1 MEETSRQA
9 YLRAMG
15 VHVYFPRYVLDGAK
29 VSPEYNFLDTPDLS
43 AETPEP
49 REPQEPRQPRQPR
62 EPREPGKVA
71 SLESSLPTAPSTHQE
86 IPRFRSKNP
95 DRPVIDLGNH
105 GKERTRSVSVNQK
118 PLTSALESEAA
129 AVNPQARERR
139 EAVSVAGTMRFD
151 LGYFMTARGV
161 AILYEIPPLAKDED
175 KARAKKLLS
184 AILLACGLNAGQ
196 HSPRPVHEAFNWP
209 LENDLGLSSSDQA
222 GAAALA
228 GFIRRR
234 HDGDRFE
241 ELIVFAGVVE
251 PLIAELAL
259 NMPFQQTLLASL
271 SAMLSFASLKR
282 EVWADLQPVL
292 ARIENHKI

>member
-15 VHVYFPRYVLDGAK
+15 VQVYFPRYVLDGAK
-29 VSPEYNFLDTPDLS
+29 ASPEYDFL
-43 AETPEP
+43 ATPELSVGTSKP
-49 REPQEPRQPRQPR
+49 PEPPEQSEP
-62 EPREPGKVA
+62 
-71 SLESSLPTAPSTHQE
+71 E

-105 GKERTRSVSVNQK
+105 AKERTRGVSVNQK
-118 PLTSALESEAA
+118 PLASASGAPESEAA
-129 AVNPQARERR
+129 AVKPQVRGRR

-184 AILLACGLNAGQ
+184 AILLACGLNADQ

-209 LENDLGLSSSDQA
+209 LENDLGLSSSDQG

-234 HDGDRFE
+234 HDGDQFE

-251 PLIAELAL
+251 PLIAEIGL
-259 NMPFQQTLLASL
+259 NMPFKQTLLASL

-292 ARIENHKI
+292 ARIRDHKT

>member
-15 VHVYFPRYVLDGAK
+15 VQVYFPRYVLDGAK
-29 VSPEYNFLDTPDLS
+29 ASPEYDFLDTPDLS
-43 AETPEP
+43 VGTPEP
-49 REPQEPRQPRQPR
+49 PMPVT
-62 EPREPGKVA
+62 VA
-71 SLESSLPTAPSTHQE
+71 RLESSLPSVPSTHQE

-95 DRPVIDLGNH
+95 DRPVINSGNH
-105 GKERTRSVSVNQK
+105 AKERARGVPGNQK
-118 PLTSALESEAA
+118 PLTNEAGASESEAA
-129 AVNPQARERR
+129 AVKLQVRGRG
-139 EAVSVAGTMRFD
+139 EAVSVAGSMRFD
-151 LGYFMTARGV
+151 LGYFMTGRGV
-161 AILYEIPPLAKDED
+161 AILYEIPPVAEDED
-175 KARAKKLLS
+175 KARAKELLA
-184 AILLACGLNAGQ
+184 AILLACGLDADH
-196 HSPRPVHEAFNWP
+196 HSPRPFHEAFNWP

-251 PLIAELAL
+251 PLIAEIGLE
-259 NMPFQQTLLASL
+259 MPFKQTLLASL

-292 ARIENHKI
+292 ARIENHRI

>member
-15 VHVYFPRYVLDGAK
+15 VQVYFPRYALDGAK
-29 VSPEYNFLDTPDLS
+29 ASPEYDFLYKPDLPVGTS
-43 AETPEP
+43 EQAL
-49 REPQEPRQPRQPR
+49 
-62 EPREPGKVA
+62 PGRVER
-71 SLESSLPTAPSTHQE
+71 LEFSLPSAPSTHHE

-95 DRPVIDLGNH
+95 DRPVIDLGNNA
-105 GKERTRSVSVNQK
+105 KERTRSVSVNQK
-118 PLTSALESEAA
+118 PLMSAAGAPESEAA
-129 AVNPQARERR
+129 AVKLKVREDR
-139 EAVSVAGTMRFD
+139 EDLKAVAVAGTMRFD
-151 LGYFMTARGV
+151 LGYFMTGRGV
-161 AILYEIPPLAKDED
+161 AILYEIPPVAKDED

-184 AILLACGLNAGQ
+184 AILLACGLNADH

-222 GAAALA
+222 GVAALA

-251 PLIAELAL
+251 PLIAEIGLK
-259 NMPFQQTLLASL
+259 MPFKQTLLASL

-292 ARIENHKI
+292 ARIAHHKS

>member
-15 VHVYFPRYVLDGAK
+15 VQVYFPRYALDGAK
-29 VSPEYNFLDTPDLS
+29 ASPEYDFLHTPDLPVGTS
-43 AETPEP
+43 EQTL
-49 REPQEPRQPRQPR
+49 
-62 EPREPGKVA
+62 PGRVER
-71 SLESSLPTAPSTHQE
+71 LEFSLPSAPSTHHE

-95 DRPVIDLGNH
+95 DRPVIDLGNNA
-105 GKERTRSVSVNQK
+105 KELTRGVSVNQK
-118 PLTSALESEAA
+118 PLMSAAGMPESEAA
-129 AVNPQARERR
+129 AMKLKVREDR

-151 LGYFMTARGV
+151 LCYFMTGRGV
-161 AILYEIPPLAKDED
+161 AILYEIPPVAKDED

-184 AILLACGLNAGQ
+184 AILLACGLNAD
-196 HSPRPVHEAFNWP
+196 HYSPRPVHEAFNWP
-209 LENDLGLSSSDQA
+209 LANDLGLSSSDQA

-251 PLIAELAL
+251 PLMAEIGLK
-259 NMPFQQTLLASL
+259 MPVKQTLLASL

-292 ARIENHKI
+292 ARIANPKS

>member
-15 VHVYFPRYVLDGAK
+15 VQVYFPRYVLDGAK
-29 VSPEYNFLDTPDLS
+29 ASPEYDFL
-43 AETPEP
+43 ATPELSVGTSKP
-49 REPQEPRQPRQPR
+49 PEPPEPS
-62 EPREPGKVA
+62 EPGKVA
-71 SLESSLPTAPSTHQE
+71 PLESSLPSAPSTHQE

-95 DRPVIDLGNH
+95 DRPVIDLGYH
-105 GKERTRSVSVNQK
+105 AKERTRGVSVNQK
-118 PLTSALESEAA
+118 PVASASGAPESEAA
-129 AVNPQARERR
+129 AVKPQVRGRR
-139 EAVSVAGTMRFD
+139 EAVSVTGTMRFD

-184 AILLACGLNAGQ
+184 AILLACGLNADQ

-251 PLIAELAL
+251 PLIAEIAL
-259 NMPFQQTLLASL
+259 NMPFKQTLLASL

-292 ARIENHKI
+292 ARIENHKT